1 MNVVT
6 HIFFLRRC
14 TVMIVFNSEA
24 IHSYISALHLT
35 IFISY
40 ANFVESQAKIR
51 KNGACIQNSEQS
63 TEIWSKKKKL
73 YKTFRSIFNIQKS
86 DRLLPEKESQ
96 TYITLYCTRLLF
108 ISSVWYIYY
117 TKMYKERLNSVHV
130 LVHSIIIYKR
140 SVQTRNTIYWPIGH
154 D

>member
-63 TEIWSKKKKL
+63 QL
-73 YKTFRSIFNIQKS
+73 KS
-86 DRLLPEKESQ
+86 DRKKRSCTKLFEAFLISRKVIVYFLKKSLRHILHYIVRDYCLYQ
-96 TYITLYCTRLLF
+96 VCGIFITLKC
-108 ISSVWYIYY
+108 I
-117 TKMYKERLNSVHV
+117 
-130 LVHSIIIYKR
+130 
-140 SVQTRNTIYWPIGH
+140 RNG
-154 D
+154 